1 MGFIRTML
9 RKLEVSSLIATVRN
23 PGRGERGG
31 KGGQALLLMRNRNY
45 DDLWGCRCHTNC
57 SWMDVI
63 PRLES
68 THRAPHP
75 PRKVAEKQ

>member
-31 KGGQALLLMRNRNY
+31 KGVSLNCAIFPETLASAEALPGICLGVN
-45 DDLWGCRCHTNC
+45 
-57 SWMDVI
+57 DVSS
-63 PRLES
+63 PASLA
-68 THRAPHP
+68 T
-75 PRKVAEKQ
+75 